1 MREGG
6 GHCWSSS
13 QKPCKVF
20 GKATARSPARLFRL
34 QIGTKGH
41 AQILVIQSA
50 INE

>member
-20 GKATARSPARLFRL
+20 GKATARRPARLFRL

-41 AQILVIQSA
+41 AQILVIQRA
-50 INE
+50 INQ

>member
-1 MREGG
+1 MREGE

-20 GKATARSPARLFRL
+20 GKATARRPARLFRL

-41 AQILVIQSA
+41 AQILVTQRA
-50 INE
+50 INQ

>member
-13 QKPCKVF
+13 PKAR
-20 GKATARSPARLFRL
+20 ATARRPARLFRL

-41 AQILVIQSA
+41 AQMLVIQSA